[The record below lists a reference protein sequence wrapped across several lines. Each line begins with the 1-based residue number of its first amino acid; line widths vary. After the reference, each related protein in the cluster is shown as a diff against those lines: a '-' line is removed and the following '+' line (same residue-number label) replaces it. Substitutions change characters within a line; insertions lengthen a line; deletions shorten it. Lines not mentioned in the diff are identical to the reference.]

1 MVWEEMWF
9 EEFQD
14 GGHLGYWNRTILAL
28 LNFHNTQ
35 TPPIKF
41 KLNQTY
47 HSGAGCD
54 LKIFKMAAMV
64 AILDIRM
71 ESF

>member
-1 MVWEEMWF
+1 MWF
-9 EEFQD
+9 EEFED
-14 GGHLGYWNRTILAL
+14 GHHADHLGYWNRTILAI
-28 LNFHNTQ
+28 LNFHNTPR
-35 TPPIKF
+35 PPINF

-47 HSGAGCD
+47 RSEADVD

-71 ESF
+71 EPV